1 MVDAKTVTIDPKD
14 YRIDGRLMRRIW
26 RLAKP
31 YWVRPEHWKSWV
43 LLGFTIGVGPAFA
56 YLNYWIAFKSAEQA
70 DALVAMDKSTF
81 LALFWLLFFLGVA
94 QWAYQTIMGL
104 LNTLMSMQWY
114 RWMTQ
119 WMVDRYLRNRTYY
132 DIAVKEDIDNPD
144 ERIQVNV
151 TPFTGAILSI
161 PTMILGTILNLTT
174 NAVLINQVS
183 PAMTGF
189 VVTYSIVSLVIQ
201 TLIYIPLIKMN
212 FNVVAT
218 AADLRYGLLRI
229 RDHAETIAF
238 FRGEQM
244 ESKQVDGRLWRSI
257 KARMTVVYYS
267 LFTNVVTTGI
277 GYIWAVAPL
286 LLIYP
291 LYFNG
296 DIKFGTIALAT
307 AAASGLMSAITQL
320 NSYLPFIT
328 NLAPSVV
335 RLSQIVERCDEIEN
349 DLHHAREDKLSITRG
364 SAVALDK
371 VSFATPGGERFLVH
385 DLTLEIGAGESLMI
399 VGQTGVGKSSLLR
412 AMAGLWNRG
421 SGVLTMPPEHDT
433 MFVPQRPYMMLG
445 DLRAQLLYPHGDRSL
460 DEAELQAVLER
471 VCLPDLIAK
480 QGGLGAEK
488 DWSKILSLGEQQ
500 RVSFARILI
509 SKPKF
514 VFLDEATSAMDV
526 PTESAVY
533 QALADTGCT
542 FISVGHRETILKFHD
557 RALRLIPGGSWE
569 VVDAAAIPVTEPA
582 ALGSAR
588 GRQADPDWEAA
599 GQPLSE
605 QPAPEKVRPRRRRKA
620 PAQ

>member
-31 YWVRPEHWKSWV
+31 YWTRPEHWKSWV
-43 LLGFTIGVGPAFA
+43 LLIVTIGIGPLFA
-56 YLNYWIAFKSAEQA
+56 YYNYWLAFKSAEQA
-70 DALVAMDKSTF
+70 DALVAKDEPAFM
-81 LALFWLLFFLGVA
+81 AIFWLVFFLGVG
-94 QWAYQTIMGL
+94 QFVYQTLMGL
-104 LNTLMSMQWY
+104 LTTLMSMQWY

-119 WMVDRYLRNRTYY
+119 WMVDRYLNNRTYY

-151 TPFTGAILSI
+151 QPFTGAILSI
-161 PTMILGTILNLTT
+161 PTMILGTILSLTT

-189 VVTYSIVSLVIQ
+189 VLTYSIISLVIQ

-218 AADLRYGLLRI
+218 TADLRYGLLRI

-238 FRGEQM
+238 FRGERM

-257 KARMTVVYYS
+257 KARMAVVYYT
-267 LFTNVVTTGI
+267 LFSTIVTTGV
-277 GYIWAVAPL
+277 GYVWAIAPL

-296 DIKFGTIALAT
+296 DIQFGTIALAT
-307 AAASGLMSAITQL
+307 GAASGLMSAITQL

-335 RLSQIVERCDEIEN
+335 RLSQIVERCDDIER
-349 DLHHAREDKLSITRG
+349 DLTHARIDKLTITRG
-364 SAVALDK
+364 KHINLQD

-385 DLTLEIGAGESLMI
+385 DLSLRVGGGHSLMI

-421 SGVLTMPPEHDT
+421 SGVLTMPPEEET
-433 MFVPQRPYMMLG
+433 MFVPQKPYMMLG
-445 DLRAQLLYPHGDRSL
+445 DLRAQLLYPNGDRSL
-460 DEAELQAVLER
+460 DEAELQSILER
-471 VCLPDLIAK
+471 VCLPDLISK
-480 QGGLGAEK
+480 QGGLDAEK

-542 FISVGHRETILKFHD
+542 FVSVGHRETILKFHD
-557 RALRLIPGGSWE
+557 KALRLLPGGGWE
-569 VVDAAAIPVTEPA
+569 LLEASEIPITEASP
-582 ALGSAR
+582 LGSAR
-588 GRQADPDWEAA
+588 ARRADPDWEAED
-599 GQPLSE
+599 QPLSQ
-605 QPAPEKVRPRRRRKA
+605 QPVPG
-620 PAQ
+620 